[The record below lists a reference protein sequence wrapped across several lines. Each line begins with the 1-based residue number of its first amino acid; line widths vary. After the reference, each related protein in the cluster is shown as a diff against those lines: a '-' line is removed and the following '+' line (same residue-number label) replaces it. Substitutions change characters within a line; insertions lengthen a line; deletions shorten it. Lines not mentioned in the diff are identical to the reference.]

1 MLYVCILSL
10 HGYFNEYISV
20 LLFFSSRRR
29 HTRWPRDWSSDVC
42 SSDLDT
48 AVEWIASGRSYNAE
62 TALKRGVVDAVVAS
76 DQLHAAGLHT
86 LAQCRSAHLS
96 VQPGREAK
104 TQPLKLNTIE
114 ASIPPESTE
123 RVLAP
128 QAR

>member
-1 MLYVCILSL
+1 MELCLACDFRIVAPGARLGLPETTLGIIPGWGGTVRL
-10 HGYFNEYISV
+10 
-20 LLFFSSRRR
+20 
-29 HTRWPRDWSSDVC
+29 PR
-42 SSDLDT
+42 LAGADT

-62 TALKRGVVDAVVAS
+62 TALKQGVVDAVVAS

-86 LAQCRSAHLS
+86 LTQCRSSHMS
-96 VQPGREAK
+96 VQPWRDAK
-104 TQPLKLNTIE
+104 TQPLKLNTID